1 MLSIQDKKNHFIE
14 NICSHSVDKSENKCY
29 NEFPSRTLGGVLYEL
44 LHQIIRTQLLS
55 LIGESKNGGLPFPT
69 VSNSH
74 CFPLSLK
81 EDMTRQEKLSNLL
94 KILAATPN
102 SDEYMQF
109 VLQLAEESVTAETL
123 QKLINDGKLVSS
135 STLGT
140 KPDNNSKIVIGEE
153 NGKLFDEK
161 AKRTFKLS
169 KKEIKNMP
177 EPIRKVF
184 IANDYIANYRIT
196 QNGYYEA
203 RIRRKDMYIEAS
215 ARDFETMRKRF
226 LERLKAYAESCAAQ
240 TTIPTQ
246 TAAAPDSKTVLF
258 TDYAEEWLNIKRQT
272 TKPSTYKEYERSYK
286 VDLEP
291 TFRGRNLHEITRSEL
306 QKYLFDIVDE
316 GKNRKAEKLA
326 LMLNCIFDMAADDF
340 GVPSPMKKVV
350 LPNYQTKKGTAFTKE
365 EEQEL
370 VAYCK
375 ANKDVATT
383 DALLVLLYFGLR
395 KSELKSIE
403 IIDGKWL
410 QCETSKERL
419 GQNVVLRKI
428 PFTPMVQK
436 ILPFID
442 FEKAKSAN
450 LNTVSTR
457 LKRLFPNHHP
467 HELRYTFIAR
477 CKECGVNPEVVMIW
491 SEHSEDKDVLSSR
504 VNRGYTDFSKEFQ
517 LREAEKVNY

>member
-1 MLSIQDKKNHFIE
+1 
-14 NICSHSVDKSENKCY
+14 
-29 NEFPSRTLGGVLYEL
+29 
-44 LHQIIRTQLLS
+44 
-55 LIGESKNGGLPFPT
+55 
-69 VSNSH
+69 
-74 CFPLSLK
+74 
-81 EDMTRQEKLSNLL
+81 MTRQEKLSNLL
-94 KILAATPN
+94 KVLAATPN
-102 SDEYMQF
+102 NDEYMQF

-123 QKLINDGKLVSS
+123 QKLIHDGKLVSS
-135 STLGT
+135 STLET
-140 KPDNNSKIVIGEE
+140 KPNHSHKSDIGED
-153 NGKLFDEK
+153 NRKLLDEEV
-161 AKRTFKLS
+161 KRTFKIP

-184 IANDYIANYRIT
+184 IANDYIVNYRIT

-226 LERLKAYAESCAAQ
+226 LERLKAYAESCAAP
-240 TTIPTQ
+240 TVPIPTI
-246 TAAAPDSKTVLF
+246 AAPAPKTVLF
-258 TDYAEEWLNIKRQT
+258 TDYAEEWLSIKRQT

-291 TFRGRNLHEITRSEL
+291 TFRGKYLHEITRSEL
-306 QKYLFDIVDE
+306 QKYLFNIVDE

-326 LMLNCIFDMAADDF
+326 LILNCIFDMAADDF

-350 LPNYQTKKGTAFTKE
+350 LPNYQTKKGSAFSKE
-365 EEQEL
+365 EENEL

-375 ANKDVATT
+375 ANKDVMAT

-419 GQNVVLRKI
+419 GQNVVLRRI

-442 FEKAKSAN
+442 FAKAKSAN

-457 LKRLFPNHHP
+457 LKRLFPHHHP
-467 HELRYTFIAR
+467 HELRYTFITR

-491 SEHSEDKDVLSSR
+491 SGHSEDKDVLSSR
-504 VNRGYTDFSKEFQ
+504 VNRGYTDFSEEFQ